1 MTRFVKGQCLIPIL
15 LLWGCS
21 GQLQTPMTPTDVAGR
36 YELLSVGG
44 YSVPVLLPLGGP
56 PRYRVVADTLW
67 LREDSTYEE
76 HMMREVIGPAPLYL
90 VGQFT
95 ITGTRL
101 VLTVT
106 DRLETP
112 STGSSGSPSP
122 NSSRPLKLTVGVG
135 TEVMV
140 YARRCIGTAC

>member
-1 MTRFVKGQCLIPIL
+1 MRRFVQGQCFIGAL

-21 GQLQTPMTPTDVAGR
+21 GQLQAPMTPTDVAGR
-36 YELLSVGG
+36 YELRSVGG
-44 YSVPVLLPLGGP
+44 KPVPVILPIAGP
-56 PRYRVVADTLW
+56 PRYLVVADTLW

-90 VGQFT
+90 VGRFT

-101 VLTVT
+101 VLSVT

-112 STGSSGSPSP
+112 STGTSGPPGP
-122 NSSRPLKLTVGVG
+122 NNSRPLTLTAGVG
-135 TEVMV
+135 PEAMV
-140 YARRCIGTAC
+140 YTRRCGGAAC